1 MRSSWK
7 SAAVIGLALLVA
19 GVGRADDDDKEVP
32 FPELP
37 KGAGKVDE
45 DAPKSFTTTASG
57 LKYRVLRAG
66 TGKKPTPTATVVAH
80 YQGWLDNGKVF
91 DSSYRRRT
99 PITFQLEQVVKGWGE
114 GMQLVGQ
121 GGMIELVI
129 PPDLGYGAKGKPKIP
144 PNSTLHFLVE
154 VLEVR

>member
-1 MRSSWK
+1 M
-7 SAAVIGLALLVA
+7 IGLALLMT
-19 GVGRADDDDKEVP
+19 GVGRADDDLKEVSL
-32 FPELP
+32 PELP
-37 KGAGKVDE
+37 KGAGKIDE
-45 DAPKSFTTTASG
+45 DAPKSFTSTPSG

-66 TGKKPTPTATVVAH
+66 TGRKPTPAATVVAH

-91 DSSYRRRT
+91 DSSYRRRA

-129 PPDLGYGAKGKPKIP
+129 PPELGYGARGKPRIP